1 MTCRFKTWLAR
12 WSAGNYGLIGT
23 GSDSSC
29 TTDGTMMAMD
39 DSGQSREQRL
49 SSTFVALADTLVSDY
64 DLIDLLHALTS
75 ACVDLLGTAAAGI
88 MLSDQG
94 GNLRVM
100 ASSTEQARLLELFE
114 LQNDEGPCLDS
125 FRRSEPVQLT
135 RLGEAQDRWPRF
147 VHAASDAGFDAV
159 QAHPMRLRDQT
170 IGALNLFYRAE
181 QDHTDADAH
190 LAQALADV
198 ATIGI
203 LQQRTIHR
211 GEQLAEQL
219 QTALDTRT
227 IIEQAKG
234 VLAERGGLTM
244 DAAFDVLRR
253 YCRSQ
258 RLHLADTARGI
269 VNGAL
274 DTGRLLG

>member
-1 MTCRFKTWLAR
+1 
-12 WSAGNYGLIGT
+12 
-23 GSDSSC
+23 
-29 TTDGTMMAMD
+29 MMAMD
-39 DSGQSREQRL
+39 ESKDSRERRL

-64 DLIDLLHALTS
+64 DLIDLLHALTG
-75 ACVDLLGTAAAGI
+75 ACVDILGTAAAGI
-88 MLSDQG
+88 MLSDQR

-125 FRRSEPVQLT
+125 FRMAQPIELTQLDD
-135 RLGEAQDRWPRF
+135 AQERWPRF
-147 VHAASDAGFDAV
+147 VTAASDAGFAAV

-170 IGALNLFYRAE
+170 IGALNLFYGAD
-181 QDHTDADAH
+181 QNSHSSDAH
-190 LAQALADV
+190 VAQALADV

-203 LQQRTIHR
+203 LQQRSILR
-211 GEQLAEQL
+211 SEQLAEQL

-244 DAAFDVLRR
+244 DAAFEALRR

-258 RLHLADTARGI
+258 RLHIADTARGI
-269 VNGAL
+269 VAGQL

>member
-1 MTCRFKTWLAR
+1 
-12 WSAGNYGLIGT
+12 
-23 GSDSSC
+23 
-29 TTDGTMMAMD
+29 MMAMD
-39 DSGQSREQRL
+39 ESGQSRERQL
-49 SSTFVALADTLVSDY
+49 SSTFVALADTLVSDF

-75 ACVDLLGTAAAGI
+75 ACVELLGPAAAGI
-88 MLSDQG
+88 MLSDPR

-125 FRRSEPVQLT
+125 FRLEKPVGLT
-135 RLGEAQDRWPRF
+135 RLADARERWPRF
-147 VHAASDAGFDAV
+147 VDAATDAGFGAV

-170 IGALNLFYRAE
+170 IGALNLFYRAG
-181 QDHTDADAH
+181 QDHYRSDAH

-211 GEQLAEQL
+211 GEQLADQL

-227 IIEQAKG
+227 VIEQAKG

-244 DAAFDVLRR
+244 DAAFEVLRG
-253 YCRSQ
+253 YCRSR

-269 VNGAL
+269 VNGSL
-274 DTGRLLG
+274 DPNGLLN

>member
-1 MTCRFKTWLAR
+1 
-12 WSAGNYGLIGT
+12 
-23 GSDSSC
+23 
-29 TTDGTMMAMD
+29 MAMD
-39 DSGQSREQRL
+39 ESSQSRERQL

-88 MLSDQG
+88 MLSDQR

-100 ASSTEQARLLELFE
+100 ASSTEQARLVELFE

-125 FRRSEPVQLT
+125 FRMSQPVELT
-135 RLGEAQDRWPRF
+135 RLGEAEDRWPRF
-147 VHAASDAGFDAV
+147 VQAASDAGFDAV
-159 QAHPMRLRDQT
+159 QALPMRLRDQT
-170 IGALNLFYRAE
+170 IGALNLFYRAD
-181 QDHTDADAH
+181 QKSDASDSH

-203 LQQRTIHR
+203 LQQRSIHR
-211 GEQLAEQL
+211 SEELAEQL

-244 DAAFDVLRR
+244 VAAFEVLRR

-269 VNGAL
+269 VDGHL
-274 DTGRLLG
+274 DTAELLA

>member
-1 MTCRFKTWLAR
+1 
-12 WSAGNYGLIGT
+12 
-23 GSDSSC
+23 
-29 TTDGTMMAMD
+29 MMAMNE
-39 DSGQSREQRL
+39 GEQSREQRL

-64 DLIDLLHALTS
+64 DLIDLLHGLTS

-88 MLSDQG
+88 MLSDQAG
-94 GNLRVM
+94 HLRVM

-125 FRRSEPVQLT
+125 FRLSQPVELV
-135 RLGEAQDRWPRF
+135 RLGEAQDRWPQF
-147 VHAASDAGFDAV
+147 VHAASEAGFDAV

-181 QDHTDADAH
+181 QNFQPSDSH

-203 LQQRTIHR
+203 LQQRSIHR
-211 GEQLAEQL
+211 SEELAEQL
-219 QTALDTRT
+219 QSALDTRT

-234 VLAERGGLTM
+234 VLAERGGLSM
-244 DAAFDVLRR
+244 DGAFDVLRR

-269 VNGAL
+269 VEGHL
-274 DTGRLLG
+274 DTGQLLA

>member
-1 MTCRFKTWLAR
+1 
-12 WSAGNYGLIGT
+12 
-23 GSDSSC
+23 
-29 TTDGTMMAMD
+29 MMAMD
-39 DSGQSREQRL
+39 DDMQSRERRL
-49 SSTFVALADTLVSDY
+49 GSTFVALADTLVSDY
-64 DLIDLLHALTS
+64 DLIDLLHALTA

-88 MLSDQG
+88 MLSDQR

-125 FRRSEPVQLT
+125 FRRSEPVALT
-135 RLGEAQDRWPRF
+135 RLGEAAARWPRF
-147 VHAASDAGFDAV
+147 VQAAAEAGFGAV
-159 QAHPMRLRDQT
+159 QAHPMRLREQT
-170 IGALNLFYRAE
+170 IGALNLFYSPE
-181 QDHTDADAH
+181 QGDELADAH

-203 LQQRTIHR
+203 LQQRSIHR
-211 GEQLAEQL
+211 GEALAEQL
-219 QTALDTRT
+219 QAALDTRT

-234 VLAERGGLTM
+234 VLAERGGVSM
-244 DAAFDVLRR
+244 DAAFELLRR

-258 RLHLADTARGI
+258 RLHLADTARRI
-269 VNGAL
+269 VEGTL

>member
-1 MTCRFKTWLAR
+1 
-12 WSAGNYGLIGT
+12 
-23 GSDSSC
+23 
-29 TTDGTMMAMD
+29 MMAMD
-39 DSGQSREQRL
+39 DSSQSRERQL

-64 DLIDLLHALTS
+64 DLIDLLHALTG

-125 FRRSEPVQLT
+125 FRMSQPVELT
-135 RLGEAQDRWPRF
+135 RLGEAHSRWPRF
-147 VHAASDAGFDAV
+147 VDAAADAGFDAV
-159 QAHPMRLRDQT
+159 QAHPMRLREQT
-170 IGALNLFYRAE
+170 IGALNLFYRAD
-181 QDHTDADAH
+181 QHSDPSDAH

-203 LQQRTIHR
+203 LQQRSIHR
-211 GEQLAEQL
+211 NEELAEQL
-219 QTALDTRT
+219 QSALDTRT

-234 VLAERGGLTM
+234 VLAERRQISVDEAFKLLREHARSHNLRLSDLAREVTEGST
-244 DAAFDVLRR
+244 AASELWR
-253 YCRSQ
+253 
-258 RLHLADTARGI
+258 A
-269 VNGAL
+269 
-274 DTGRLLG
+274 

>member
-1 MTCRFKTWLAR
+1 MT
-12 WSAGNYGLIGT
+12 
-23 GSDSSC
+23 
-29 TTDGTMMAMD
+29 AMD
-39 DSGQSREQRL
+39 KSSQSREQRL

-64 DLIDLLHALTS
+64 DLIDLLHGLTS
-75 ACVDLLGTAAAGI
+75 ACVDVLGTAAAGI
-88 MLSDQG
+88 MLSDQR

-125 FRRSEPVQLT
+125 FRLSRPVELT
-135 RLGEAQDRWPRF
+135 RLDDAHDRWPRF
-147 VHAASDAGFDAV
+147 VTAASDAGFESV

-181 QDHTDADAH
+181 QETSPSDAH

-211 GEQLAEQL
+211 SEQLAEQL

-234 VLAERGGLTM
+234 VLAERGGLSM
-244 DAAFDVLRR
+244 DGAFDVLRR

-269 VNGAL
+269 VDGSL

>member
-1 MTCRFKTWLAR
+1 
-12 WSAGNYGLIGT
+12 
-23 GSDSSC
+23 
-29 TTDGTMMAMD
+29 MAMAES
-39 DSGQSREQRL
+39 SGSREERL
-49 SSTFVALADTLVSDY
+49 SSTFVALADTLVGDY
-64 DLIDLLHALTS
+64 DLIDLLHGLTS

-88 MLSDQG
+88 MLSDQQ

-125 FRRSEPVQLT
+125 FRQSRPIEFV
-135 RLGEAQDRWPRF
+135 RLGDAQERWPRF
-147 VHAASDAGFDAV
+147 VTAASDAGFGAV
-159 QAHPMRLRDQT
+159 QALPMRLRDQT

-181 QDHTDADAH
+181 QPLPSSDAH
-190 LAQALADV
+190 VAQALADV

-203 LQQRTIHR
+203 LQQRSIDR
-211 GEQLAEQL
+211 SEQLAQQL
-219 QTALDTRT
+219 QAALDTRT
-227 IIEQAKG
+227 VIEQAKG
-234 VLAERGGLTM
+234 VLAERGSLPM
-244 DAAFDVLRR
+244 DVAFEVLRR

-269 VNGAL
+269 VDGSL

>member
-1 MTCRFKTWLAR
+1 
-12 WSAGNYGLIGT
+12 
-23 GSDSSC
+23 
-29 TTDGTMMAMD
+29 MMAMD
-39 DSGQSREQRL
+39 ESSQSRERQL

-88 MLSDQG
+88 MLSDQR

-100 ASSTEQARLLELFE
+100 ASSTEQARLVELFE

-125 FRRSEPVQLT
+125 FRMSQPVELT
-135 RLGEAQDRWPRF
+135 RLGEAEDRWPRF
-147 VHAASDAGFDAV
+147 VQAASDAGFDAV
-159 QAHPMRLRDQT
+159 QALPMRLRDQT
-170 IGALNLFYRAE
+170 IGALNLFYRAD
-181 QDHTDADAH
+181 QQSDASDAH

-203 LQQRTIHR
+203 LQQRSIHR
-211 GEQLAEQL
+211 SEQLAEQL

-244 DAAFDVLRR
+244 VAAFEVLRR

-269 VNGAL
+269 VDGHL
-274 DTGRLLG
+274 DTAELLA

>member
-1 MTCRFKTWLAR
+1 
-12 WSAGNYGLIGT
+12 
-23 GSDSSC
+23 
-29 TTDGTMMAMD
+29 MMAMD
-39 DSGQSREQRL
+39 ESSESRERRL

-64 DLIDLLHALTS
+64 DLMDLLHALTS

-125 FRRSEPVQLT
+125 FRMSQPVELT
-135 RLGEAQDRWPRF
+135 RLGEAQGRWPRF
-147 VHAASDAGFDAV
+147 VDAAADAGFDAV

-170 IGALNLFYRAE
+170 IGALNLFYRAD
-181 QDHTDADAH
+181 QRSDPSDAH
-190 LAQALADV
+190 VAQALADV

-203 LQQRTIHR
+203 LQQRSIHR
-211 GEQLAEQL
+211 SEELAEQL
-219 QTALDTRT
+219 QSALDTRT

-234 VLAERGGLTM
+234 VLAERGGLGM
-244 DAAFDVLRR
+244 DAAFEALRR
-253 YCRSQ
+253 YCRSN
-258 RLHLADTARGI
+258 RLHLAETARGI
-269 VNGAL
+269 VE
-274 DTGRLLG
+274 GRLNADQLLG